1 MDIAIARFPSLS
13 HYIQLTDDER
23 CAILYPHERAWRNRQ
38 PFLESHGYMLR
49 PRLRPG
55 WTPSWRTSGEH
66 PLDAEDTNYIHP
78 FPHLTDATR
87 ISDGKLVSIK
97 RVFSNS
103 VEVKIATYLRNP
115 LFEKDTRNHCV
126 PILDLFQDDKN
137 ASISYMVMPFLRWF
151 DRPSFDS
158 VDDVLDLG
166 EQLLEGL
173 VFLHEHGI
181 AHRDCSY
188 TNLMMDATP
197 LFPDGF
203 HPLRNTL
210 KPDGK
215 TAAWPNSRS
224 HFPVKYYFIDFGI
237 SVQIPPDV
245 QPKLAVGGD
254 GRDQAPPELSDD
266 VPYDPFKLDV
276 FILGNVFRKNF
287 YDTLSNVGF
296 LRPIWQSMTQ
306 PDPLERPSPAEAL
319 QQWQQMR
326 RAVPYTR
333 RRWRL
338 KRRDEVPL
346 LTVILDVVHLVTSA
360 AHIVKGTKTTKNL
373 FSW

>member
-1 MDIAIARFPSLS
+1 MDIAIATLPSLS

-23 CAILYPHERAWRNRQ
+23 CAILHSHERAWRNRQ

-87 ISDGKLVSIK
+87 ISDGRPYLIWSCHSSVGSIVHHSILWTMSLTSVNNCLK
-97 RVFSNS
+97 ALFSCMS
-103 VEVKIATYLRNP
+103 TE
-115 LFEKDTRNHCV
+115 
-126 PILDLFQDDKN
+126 
-137 ASISYMVMPFLRWF
+137 
-151 DRPSFDS
+151 
-158 VDDVLDLG
+158 
-166 EQLLEGL
+166 
-173 VFLHEHGI
+173 LHT
-181 AHRDCSY
+181 DCSY

-203 HPLRNTL
+203 HPLRNTF

-215 TAAWPNSRS
+215 TVAWPNSRS

-287 YDTLSNVGF
+287 YDKLSNVGF
-296 LRPIWQSMTQ
+296 LRPVWQSMTQ

-346 LTVILDVVHLVTSA
+346 LTLFLDVVHLITSA